1 MDIEKQLCAIAEI
14 LGCKFVF
21 KGEPIAYEK
30 VFSVKGLLPA
40 IMRRADQLC
49 SFCMGYGL
57 GLNFERSTDAMVGVM
72 VEFDEVTPASL
83 RILCATDVIVELIQQ
98 SPNPNQVVV
107 DDLAND

>member
-1 MDIEKQLCAIAEI
+1 MEIEKQLCAVADI

-21 KGEPIAYEK
+21 KGEPIVAEK
-30 VFSVKGLLPA
+30 VFSAKSFLPA

-57 GLNFERSTDAMVGVM
+57 GLNFERSTDAVAGVT
-72 VEFDEVTPASL
+72 VEFDEVTPLAL
-83 RILCATDVIVELIQQ
+83 RLLCATDVLVELIQQ
-98 SPNPNQVVV
+98 SATPNQVTV